1 MSGYV
6 TKLKARREECYSLQA
21 GEAPLAFSRR
31 LGGGGGSAAPK
42 SATVDD
48 PATGGSAPALRVDS
62 VTTPSTPGEGS
73 AAGSHL
79 SEVVLCLS
87 LSSSSED
94 EFTSTGGGERPC
106 FLCNR

>member
-31 LGGGGGSAAPK
+31 LGGGGSAAPTGA
-42 SATVDD
+42 SVDD

-62 VTTPSTPGEGS
+62 VMTPSTPGEGG

-79 SEVVLCLS
+79 SEAVLCPS

-94 EFTSTGGGERPC
+94 EFTSTGGGEIP
-106 FLCNR
+106 